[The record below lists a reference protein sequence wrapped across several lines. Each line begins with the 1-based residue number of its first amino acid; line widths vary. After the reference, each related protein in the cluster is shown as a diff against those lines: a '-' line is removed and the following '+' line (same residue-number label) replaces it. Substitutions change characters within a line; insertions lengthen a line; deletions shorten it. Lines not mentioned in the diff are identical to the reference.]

1 MNNPRISSRPPLAS
15 LTAVAVTALLMLQGC
30 TTYVQQ
36 PAPPPRVVYP
46 APSSPPLVY
55 TPAPQQVVSVYVD
68 PPITQPAPLA
78 VPWAPPPLLVEVPPP
93 MRFDGAVWV
102 GGYWHW
108 EGAWVWARGRWLAPP
123 QPSYAWVQP
132 YYENR
137 AGTVVF
143 ITGHWSPPGVVFVP
157 PPPTLHISLAVVTVG
172 AIPGPAPIG
181 PSGVFIPAP
190 PGSRPGLIIPAPI
203 GTAPAVVTSAPP
215 VVNVGMRV
223 VTTNSAVDSNNRVI
237 NSVTNVTTINNVTNI
252 SRVTNVTIVAPAGA
266 TASGQ
271 PVSASVP
278 AQAHLAAAL
287 PPVVHAY
294 APEPASARAIS
305 AAALNRAPMALPP
318 AQAIRPS
325 AETAQQRLAA
335 PVPAPVQHPA
345 TAAPSVGAV
354 AERQLQSPAQPA
366 QAARPSADPVPQRLA
381 VPVPAPIQHP
391 ATIAP
396 LNVGI
401 AAQPQLRTPA
411 QPVRVESKEGLR
423 ERTVHARAVGPE
435 DAQKARPGNRGEQ
448 QRGGR
453 EPASQIVGRKPA
465 KGAAGQAAPPTQE
478 HRARQGEHE
487 R

>member
-1 MNNPRISSRPPLAS
+1 MNNPQVSSLPPLAS
-15 LTAVAVTALLMLQGC
+15 LTTVAVTALLMLQGC

-36 PAPPPRVVYP
+36 PAPPPRVVYQ
-46 APSSPPLVY
+46 APSSPPVVSA
-55 TPAPQQVVSVYVD
+55 PAPQQVVSVYVD
-68 PPITQPAPLA
+68 PPIVQPAPIA

-93 MRFDGAVWV
+93 MPFDGAVWV

-137 AGTVVF
+137 GGTVVF

-157 PPPTLHISLAVVTVG
+157 PPPTLRISLAVVAAG

-181 PSGVFIPAP
+181 PSGVFIPPP

-203 GTAPAVVTSAPP
+203 GTPPAVVTSAPP
-215 VVNVGMRV
+215 VVNVGMRI
-223 VTTNSAVDSNNRVI
+223 TNNSAVNSNNRVN

-294 APEPASARAIS
+294 APEPVSARAIP
-305 AAALNRAPMALPP
+305 AAAANRAPIVLPA
-318 AQAIRPS
+318 AQAIRPF
-325 AETAQQRLAA
+325 AD
-335 PVPAPVQHPA
+335 PAPQRPA
-345 TAAPSVGAV
+345 
-354 AERQLQSPAQPA
+354 
-366 QAARPSADPVPQRLA
+366 
-381 VPVPAPIQHP
+381 APIQHP
-391 ATIAP
+391 AMTTPPSAGAAP
-396 LNVGI
+396 
-401 AAQPQLRTPA
+401 QPQLRSPA
-411 QPVRVESKEGLR
+411 QPARAEPEEGPR
-423 ERTVHARAVGPE
+423 ERTVQARGARPE
-435 DAQKARPGNRGEQ
+435 DVQKARPDNRSEQ
-448 QRGGR
+448 QRGGPGSR
-453 EPASQIVGRKPA
+453 SQGVGRKPG
-465 KGAAGQAAPPTQE
+465 KGTAGHATAPSQE
-478 HRARQGEHE
+478 HKARQGEHE